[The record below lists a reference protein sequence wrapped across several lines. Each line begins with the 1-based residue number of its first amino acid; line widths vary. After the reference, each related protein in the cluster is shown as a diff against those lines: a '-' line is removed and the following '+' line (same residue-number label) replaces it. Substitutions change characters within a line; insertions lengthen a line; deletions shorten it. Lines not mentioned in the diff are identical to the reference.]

1 MKKWILILLLIS
13 VNQFSLT
20 SQNVSVQDVKQ
31 VAASVISE
39 RFPSADFVLADIICD
54 SFNEMPVFYIQR
66 LQPTGYIIVAAS
78 RSVMP
83 LLAYSFDSYYDDHRN
98 CSSFNSWMHTYALQI
113 NQANATKAEI
123 NPAVDAAWDRY
134 LRGDIQPSRPVMTPL
149 LTSSWNQDTYYNE
162 LCPIDAAGPDDH
174 CYAGCV
180 ATAIGQ
186 LMNYFRWPL
195 QGTGSYTSTDLVY
208 GTLSVDYGNSY
219 YNWNEMP
226 LNLGRS
232 NFEVAQLLYHIG
244 VSVDMHY
251 SPNGSGMNNHKAAYT
266 MRTFFGYVDST
277 EYYFRDSISLDW
289 DSVLISHLDRNL
301 PLYYAGWSDTI
312 YEMGHAFVCDAYQ
325 DTAYFHFNWGWDG
338 AYDGYFFIDN
348 LMPGGSDFTLLHE
361 AVVNMQPDGAYPYYC
376 SGLLDTLTSLDGTID
391 DGSGPLYNY
400 APNANCS
407 WLIAPNDSVSKI
419 TLSFVRLNTESATD
433 IIRIYNG
440 DNVSAPVVGT
450 YSGSTIPSVLNVNGK
465 KVLVTFQSDNVNES
479 SGFLLS
485 WSATVVPYCS
495 NMLTL
500 TAESDTINDGS
511 AQFAYHNS
519 TFCRWK
525 IEPSSGLPVVLDFL
539 DFDID
544 STDYVRVTD
553 HTSSVLLGEFRGN
566 DLPSSLYSA
575 NGTMTV
581 LFLAGS
587 TATADGFSFSYHTS
601 LAGQDEAIATVCK
614 IYPNPTAG
622 SIRIENA
629 PSCNLR
635 IMGIDGRMV
644 YEGVLVG
651 QDQYID
657 VSTLLNGIYILHLS
671 NDSFSEILRFVKQ

>member
-1 MKKWILILLLIS
+1 MSILWAGQTAI
-13 VNQFSLT
+13 NAQY
-20 SQNVSVQDVKQ
+20 VSIQDAQQ
-31 VAASVISE
+31 VAISVISE
-39 RFPSADFVLADIICD
+39 RFPTSDFELTEIDCD
-54 SFNEMPVFYIQR
+54 SFNGIPVMYVQYLKPSGF
-66 LQPTGYIIVAAS
+66 IIIAAS

-83 LLAYSFDSYYDDHRN
+83 LLGYSFDSYFDPNRN
-98 CSSFNSWMHTYALQI
+98 CYSFNSWMHHYVNQI
-113 NQANATKAEI
+113 CKAQLSKTEI
-123 NPAVDAAWDRY
+123 NPIVNAAWDRY
-134 LRGDIQPSRPVMTPL
+134 LRSDVQRSRPAMEPL
-149 LTSSWNQDTYYNE
+149 LKTTWNQDTYYNE
-162 LCPIDAAGPDDH
+162 LCPVDAGGPDDH

-195 QGTGSYTSTDLVY
+195 QGNGSYTSTDLVY
-208 GTLSVDYGNSY
+208 GPLSVDYGNSF

-266 MRTFFGYVDST
+266 MRTYFKYVDST

-289 DSVLISHLDRNL
+289 DSVLISHLNRNL

-338 AYDGYFFIDN
+338 SYDGFFYIDN

-376 SGLLDTLTSLDGTID
+376 SGLVDTLTSLDGTID

-407 WLIAPNDSVSKI
+407 WLIAPMDSISKI
-419 TLSFVRLNTESATD
+419 SLSFVSLNTEAVNDVIT
-433 IIRIYNG
+433 IYNG
-440 DNVSAPVVGT
+440 DNTSSPIVGS
-450 YSGSTIPSVLNVNGK
+450 YSGSNIPATINVNGK
-465 KVLVTFQSDNVNES
+465 KVLVTFHSDNLNES
-479 SGFLLS
+479 NGFMLS
-485 WSATVVPYCS
+485 WSSTVIPFCS

-500 TAESDTINDGS
+500 TAEADTINDGS
-511 AQFAYHNS
+511 ALYDYHNS
-519 TFCRWK
+519 SFCRWR
-525 IEPSSGLPVVLDFL
+525 IEPSSGLPVILDFL
-539 DFDID
+539 AFDID

-553 HTSSVLLGEFRGN
+553 HTSSALLGEFRG
-566 DLPSSLYSA
+566 DAMPPSLYSS
-575 NGTMTV
+575 NGTITV

-587 TATADGFSFSYHTS
+587 TATADGFNFSYHS
-601 LAGQDEAIATVCK
+601 SMAGQDEINGTICR
-614 IYPNPTAG
+614 IFPNPSNG
-622 SIRIENA
+622 SIKIENA
-629 PSCNLR
+629 PQSSMNIFCP
-635 IMGIDGRMV
+635 DGRLV
-644 YEGVLVG
+644 YTGILDSQEF
-651 QDQYID
+651 D
-657 VSTLLNGIYILHLS
+657 VSWLEKGVYFIHLS
-671 NDSFSEILRFVKQ
+671 NENFSETLRFIKQ